1 VHAGS
6 IPAVASTTKTLI
18 VKEKRNRSKIVF
30 MSRVLRFVP
39 LFSKVSKTC
48 RHATRLRH
56 GTCFAARIPCGN
68 KAPLH

>member
-1 VHAGS
+1 MHAGS

-39 LFSKVSKTC
+39 LFSNG
-48 RHATRLRH
+48 L
-56 GTCFAARIPCGN
+56 
-68 KAPLH
+68 